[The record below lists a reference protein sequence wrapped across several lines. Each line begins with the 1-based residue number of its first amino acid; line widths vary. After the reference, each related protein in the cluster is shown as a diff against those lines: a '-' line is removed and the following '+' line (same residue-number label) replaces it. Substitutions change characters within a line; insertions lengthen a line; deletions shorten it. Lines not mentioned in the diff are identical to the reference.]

1 MKNNLSGGQAPYFG
15 LTGTPLNVWVTI
27 ACTAA
32 MTLFG
37 PSSLL
42 RATMDGLL

>member
-1 MKNNLSGGQAPYFG
+1 MKDKLPDGRAPYFG
-15 LTGTPLNVWVTI
+15 LTGTALNVWVTI

-37 PSSLL
+37 PSPPL
-42 RATMDGLL
+42 